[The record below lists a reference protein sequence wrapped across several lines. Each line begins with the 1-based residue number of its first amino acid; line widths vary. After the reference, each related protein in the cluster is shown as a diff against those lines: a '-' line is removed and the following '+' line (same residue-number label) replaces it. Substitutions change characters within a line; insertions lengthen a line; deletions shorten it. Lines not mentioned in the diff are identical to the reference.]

1 MAESAV
7 KCVIHRDED
16 ALFNCYLCRN
26 PICVDCARDLRG
38 HSVCPICIARIEER
52 KAAETVAETEG
63 LKCSRAC
70 VVGLVAAGA
79 TAFAWSQFV
88 LMTGRPLAV
97 GAVAVAAFVAFAVMR
112 GAGGKRG
119 HNLQQMASLLTL
131 AGILLGHFLIL
142 LRAAPERYAGLSV
155 GGGDALGALYAF
167 PGYLSSLGA
176 AGWLFLVVGAALAYY
191 LPHPRTAP
199 TA

>member
-1 MAESAV
+1 M
-7 KCVIHRDED
+7 KCVIHRDKD

-26 PICVDCARDLRG
+26 PICVDCARNLRG

-52 KAAETVAETEG
+52 KAAGIAAETEG
-63 LKCSRAC
+63 LNCPRAC

-79 TAFAWSQFV
+79 TAFAWSQFA
-88 LMTGRPLAV
+88 LMTGPPLAV
-97 GAVAVAAFVAFAVMR
+97 GAIGVGALVAYGVMA
-112 GAGGKRG
+112 GAGNKRG
-119 HNLQQMASLLTL
+119 HRLQQMASLLTL

-142 LRAAPERYAGLSV
+142 LRGAPERYAGLSA
-155 GGGDALGALYAF
+155 GGADALGALYAF

-176 AGWLFLVVGAALAYY
+176 AGWLFLVAGAGLAYH